1 MVLIGYVIS
10 LQPGSA
16 KGGGGGAAGN
26 KKAAAQKAAE
36 NKKEEE
42 PEVTI
47 TADEMIAEFYDAEEN
62 QEELHTDRREVW
74 REYSECI
81 VSRCISSHSDVLVR
95 L

>member
-36 NKKEEE
+36 TKKEEE

-47 TADEMIAEFYDAEEN
+47 TADEMIAEFYEAEEN
-62 QEELHTDRREVW
+62 QEELNTDRRDIW
-74 REYSECI
+74 REYSGCL
-81 VSRCISSHSDVLVR
+81 VSRCFPSQTFL
-95 L
+95 